1 MINMKKISIQRLVV
15 LPLALGL
22 FFTSCKRYS
31 SDFGDTNV
39 NPGVT
44 GSPILAALLT
54 NVEAGLAGYGT
65 NTRAAL
71 YCQYMSE
78 TQYTDV
84 SLYSLPQI
92 NFEGEYSG
100 SLYDLQNII
109 NTNTSNNMTQL
120 ARILKAYIY
129 AQITDRWGDVPYS
142 QALQGNSTPVFDKQ
156 ADIYPALIQEL
167 TQAAA
172 AFNTSSAIT
181 GDILYG
187 GSTTKWKKFANSL
200 RMRLALQLTK
210 KFPAAGGYA
219 AQQFAAALND
229 AGGYI
234 ADNSDNLVV
243 NFPGGNFKSS
253 WFNLYDGRKDFGESN
268 TMTALMSSLG
278 DGRQNAYGGLTE
290 DQNVSNSNWNAT
302 SSLGVPYGRLRTFVD
317 PWTQNNPGWARVL
330 RGDYRTEKG
339 SVVLL
344 SAAEVFLAR
353 AEAADRGWTSENM
366 TSLYQAGINAS
377 FAQWGLAAPAASYFT
392 QSSVALS
399 APAGTAANIQKLAIQ
414 QYVAGYP
421 DGQRGWNIWRRTG
434 FPALTPAIDATNSSK
449 QIPRRYTYGQTS
461 YGSNTAA
468 VTAAAGLL
476 PGGDTQDSKIWW
488 DQ

>member
-1 MINMKKISIQRLVV
+1 MINMRKISIQRLVV

-54 NVEAGLAGYGT
+54 NVESGIAGYGS

-84 SLYSLPQI
+84 SLYSLPQL

-109 NTNTSNNMTQL
+109 NTNTSNNMTQV

-129 AQITDRWGDVPYS
+129 AQITDRWGDIPYS

-156 ADIYPALIQEL
+156 ADIYPALILEL
-167 TQAAA
+167 TQATA
-172 AFNTSSAIT
+172 AFNTTSGIS
-181 GDILYG
+181 GDIIFG
-187 GSTTKWKKFANSL
+187 GNATKWKKFATSL

-210 KFPAAGGYA
+210 KFPAAGAYA
-219 AQQFAAALND
+219 AQQFTAALTD
-229 AGGYI
+229 PAGFI
-234 ADNSDNLVV
+234 SDNADNMVV
-243 NFPGGNFKSS
+243 VYPGGNFKSS
-253 WFNLYDGRKDFGESN
+253 WFSLYDGRKDFGESN
-268 TMTALMSSLG
+268 TMTALTASLA
-278 DGRQNAYGGLTE
+278 DGRQNAFGGLTE
-290 DQNVSNSNWNAT
+290 DQNISNPSWNQS
-302 SSLGVPYGRLRTFVD
+302 SSLGVPYGRLRSYVD
-317 PWTQNNPGWARVL
+317 PWTQANPTWARVL
-330 RGDYRTEKG
+330 RGDLRKENGT
-339 SVVLL
+339 VVLL

-366 TSLYQAGINAS
+366 STLYQAGVNAS
-377 FAQWGLAAPAASYFT
+377 FAQWGISAPSASYFT
-392 QSSVALS
+392 QSGVVLS
-399 APAGTAANIQKLAIQ
+399 NPAGTGANVSKLAVQ
-414 QYVAGYP
+414 QYLAGYP
-421 DGQRGWNIWRRTG
+421 DGMRGWNIWRRTG
-434 FPALTPAIDATNSSK
+434 FPVLTPAIDATNSTK

-468 VTAAAGLL
+468 VTAAATLL
-476 PGGDTQDSKIWW
+476 PGGDTQDSKMWW

>member
-44 GSPILAALLT
+44 SEPILSALLT
-54 NVEAGLAGYGT
+54 NVEAGLAGYGA

-84 SLYSLPQI
+84 SLYSLPQL

-109 NTNTSNNMTQL
+109 NVNTSNNMTQL

-129 AQITDRWGDVPYS
+129 SQITDRWGDVPYS
-142 QALQGNSTPVFDKQ
+142 QALKGASTPAFDKQ
-156 ADIYPALIQEL
+156 ADIYPAMIQEL

-181 GDILYG
+181 GDIIYG
-187 GSTTKWKKFANSL
+187 GSTAKWRKFANSL

-229 AGGYI
+229 AGGFI
-234 ADNSDNLVV
+234 ADNADNCVV
-243 NFPGGNFKSS
+243 KFPGGNFKSS
-253 WFNLYDGRKDFGESN
+253 WFSLYDGRKDFGESN
-268 TMTALMSSLG
+268 TMTALTANLG
-278 DGRQNAYGGLTE
+278 DPRQNAFGGLTE
-290 DQNVSNSNWNAT
+290 DMTSANWNVT
-302 SSLGVPYGRLRTFVD
+302 SSLGVPYGRLRNFVD
-317 PWTQNNPGWARVL
+317 PWTQANPGWARVL
-330 RGDYRTEKG
+330 RGDFRLEDGK
-339 SVVLL
+339 VVLL
-344 SAAEVFLAR
+344 SASEVLLAR

-366 TSLYQAGINAS
+366 SSLYQAGITAS
-377 FAQWGLAAPAASYFT
+377 FAQWGLPAPSSTYLT

-414 QYVAGYP
+414 QYVAAYP

-434 FPALTPAIDATNSSK
+434 FPTLTPAPDATNSSK

-468 VTAAAGLL
+468 VTAAAALL